1 MLNDTASD
9 SYRKYFPFP
18 LNRLNHGKK
27 LPFIK
32 ACEGILFHT
41 NYSDIIYR
49 IDLEGKVLPI
59 YKLTFGADRL
69 PSMDY
74 LIEQQGNKD
83 LSKALLTSD
92 KVYSYVF
99 NEMEDHIV
107 LSYYINKSR
116 KLFIEDLKGNQ
127 VYADQ
132 YVDDFGLGLSNDD
145 IDFFSENKLGFYV
158 YPIQLQDLKDD
169 SETPLNSAL
178 REVNLDDNPSLVLL
192 TLKKYL

>member
-1 MLNDTASD
+1 
-9 SYRKYFPFP
+9 
-18 LNRLNHGKK
+18 
-27 LPFIK
+27 
-32 ACEGILFHT
+32 
-41 NYSDIIYR
+41 
-49 IDLEGKVLPI
+49 
-59 YKLTFGADRL
+59 
-69 PSMDY
+69 MDY